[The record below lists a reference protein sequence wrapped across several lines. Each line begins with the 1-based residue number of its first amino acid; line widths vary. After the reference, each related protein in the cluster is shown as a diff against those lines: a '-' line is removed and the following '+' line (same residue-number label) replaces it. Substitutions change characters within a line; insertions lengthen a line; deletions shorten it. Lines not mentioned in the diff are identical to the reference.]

1 MAELEYSLSELHNL
15 FELGL
20 RNSMCINEKSDMHE
34 VAVENRD
41 YILGEGNPVKNKM
54 YKNMKMSALTNHMNL
69 AGTIESESK
78 HDKAKDFD
86 IIIDDGQIENSS
98 HNYSHWADNDPRIL
112 SPFEARSNLNKY
124 QPYFKPTGRIS
135 DFAVAHSTGVVGLK
149 FPTRSRASKTIAY
162 TDYYNDKDLNCVTVI
177 IDISKNSYINIDE
190 TFFNKD
196 GLKVYKI
203 LYLIR
208 DHAVLNLNRSLEIE
222 GKDNG
227 ANVIESNVIQFPGS
241 TFNYTVQGEGSK
253 YNQDLMYI
261 DVYKDCKTNVNGSF
275 DLYGNY
281 INNTIVDVHHKGPNS
296 TSNVDFR
303 SIIDD
308 TSHSSFLGSI
318 TVDKDAINTDAQLV
332 NKNLLLSNTATA
344 ITEPQLDINTK
355 EIVCSHGCTVSNI
368 DKNQLYFLE
377 SRGIETSMAEET
389 LKQCFLTM

>member
-1 MAELEYSLSELHNL
+1 MSSLEYSISELHNL
-15 FELGL
+15 FELEL
-20 RNSMCINEKSDMHE
+20 RDSMCLNKKSDMHD

-41 YILGEGNPVKNKM
+41 YIIGNGNPVYNKI
-54 YKNMKMSALTNHMNL
+54 YKSMKVSALTNHMNL
-69 AGTIESESK
+69 SGGGGGGLD
-78 HDKAKDFD
+78 DKLNNYDFV
-86 IIIDDGQIENSS
+86 IDDGQIESFFS
-98 HNYSHWADNDPRIL
+98 PSWSIADYPKML
-112 SPFEARSNLNKY
+112 SPFKNRSNISKY

-149 FPTRSRASKTIAY
+149 YSPKSRNSTTIAY

-177 IDISKNSYINIDE
+177 IDIGKNSVVTIDE

-208 DHAVLNLNRSLEIE
+208 DHAELNLNRKLEIDN
-222 GKDNG
+222 KDTG

-261 DVYKDCKTNVNGSF
+261 DVYRDCNTKINGCF
-275 DLYGNY
+275 DLYGGY
-281 INNTIVDVHHKGPNS
+281 INNTIVDVHHIGPNS
-296 TSNVDFR
+296 TSKVDFR

-308 TSHSSFLGSI
+308 NSHSSFLGSI
-318 TVDKDAINTDAQLV
+318 TVDKDAIDTDAQLV
-332 NKNLLLSNTATA
+332 NKNLLLSSKATA

-368 DKNQLYFLE
+368 DKSQLYFLE
-377 SRGIETSMAEET
+377 SRGIETHMAEET